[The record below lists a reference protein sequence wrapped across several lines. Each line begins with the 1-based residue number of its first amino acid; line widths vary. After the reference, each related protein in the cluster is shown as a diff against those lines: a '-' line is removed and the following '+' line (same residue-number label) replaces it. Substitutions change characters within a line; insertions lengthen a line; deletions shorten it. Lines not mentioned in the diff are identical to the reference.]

1 MDEAKPLP
9 RGCQCEDPVG
19 WAPRADDHDLECL
32 RPSSRVCLQDGPQA
46 GHAEEYKPSQVED
59 DAPAAGCLAEAIE
72 RVLDG
77 PDARAIEV
85 ARKPQTQGAVR
96 LFDGQNQGAGDDPR
110 PPP

>member
-1 MDEAKPLP
+1 
-9 RGCQCEDPVG
+9 
-19 WAPRADDHDLECL
+19 
-32 RPSSRVCLQDGPQA
+32 
-46 GHAEEYKPSQVED
+46 
-59 DAPAAGCLAEAIE
+59 
-72 RVLDG
+72 VLDG